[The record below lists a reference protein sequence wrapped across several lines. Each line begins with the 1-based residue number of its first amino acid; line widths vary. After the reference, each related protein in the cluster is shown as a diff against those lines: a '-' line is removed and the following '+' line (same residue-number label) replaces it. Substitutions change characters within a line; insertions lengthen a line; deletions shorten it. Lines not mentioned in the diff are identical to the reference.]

1 MIDAVTR
8 NYGLH
13 QLIQEPTLILN
24 SSSSCI
30 DLIFTSQPNWIVES
44 GVHLSLHPS
53 CHHQIVFA
61 KSNLYILYPPPY
73 EKTVWLYEKA
83 NP

>member
-13 QLIQEPTLILN
+13 QIIQESTLILN

-30 DLIFTSQPNWIVES
+30 DLIFTSQPN
-44 GVHLSLHPS
+44 
-53 CHHQIVFA
+53 
-61 KSNLYILYPPPY
+61 
-73 EKTVWLYEKA
+73 
-83 NP
+83 